1 MTSIVPA
8 SCSGSTLH
16 SGPEMPTI
24 ALGQGPDGVAKVDL
38 DVLLRTRLLIQANSG
53 GGKSW
58 LLRRLAEQ
66 LFGHVPVLII
76 DPEGEFATLRERL
89 DYVLVGPAGETPADI
104 RSAPALARKLL
115 ELGASAVCD
124 LYEMDNDERHAWVAA
139 FLSALI
145 DAPKTLWRDVVVMV
159 DEAHLFAPEKG
170 AGESVATN
178 AMLSLAT
185 RGRKRGYCAIYATQR
200 LGKLKKDAAAE
211 LQNVL
216 VGQTFIDID
225 RERAAAA
232 LGIPRGQLRKFYE
245 QIKTMPPGRFFGF
258 GRAISTDPILV
269 RVGPVRTTHPEPGS
283 SPHGAA
289 PPPAP
294 DAIRHLLPQLADLP
308 RVAAVEARNEG
319 ELRRELDRVRHAL
332 DEAISKP
339 PQVEVQRILYVPPRV
354 QDEIDK
360 LESDGR
366 DQLQRVQQL
375 QGFIQTFTRDL
386 GSSTPPPGVPERTA
400 TKWPS
405 STTHGLLP
413 DLPAAIL
420 KSLAEHQPAPLTQ
433 NDIARLTETS
443 AKGPELRRCLAQLA
457 MFRMVTAH
465 GRDYAITEAGL
476 AAHGAQAFPPAPPTA
491 ARTSTAL
498 LPPAPAPKVARANGE
513 FPRGARAILQALAA
527 RHPTPLKRTQIAT
540 LVRMAPKGSTL
551 RTYLGKLATAG
562 LVTRSDDDY
571 AITST
576 GLATAGPNRQ
586 LTSAAELVA
595 MWRGK
600 LTGKA
605 KDMLEFLAAEHGPLM
620 SQAIA
625 ERLGLDPTGST
636 FRTYL
641 GHLRANGLVRKTTG
655 GFVVADELRL

>member
-1 MTSIVPA
+1 
-8 SCSGSTLH
+8 
-16 SGPEMPTI
+16 MPQL
-24 ALGQGPDGVAKVDL
+24 ALGKGPQGNVKVDL

-124 LYEMDNDERHAWVAA
+124 LYEMGHDERHAWVAA

-225 RERAAAA
+225 RERAAGA
-232 LGIPRGQLRKFYE
+232 LGIPRGQLSKFYE
-245 QIKTMPPGRFFGF
+245 QIKTMPPGRFYGF
-258 GRAISTDPILV
+258 GRAISTEPVLI
-269 RVGPVRTTHPEPGS
+269 RVGPVQTSHPEPGS

-294 DAIRHLLPQLADLP
+294 AAIRHLLPQLADLP
-308 RVAAVEARNEG
+308 RVAAAEARTEEELRG
-319 ELRRELDRVRHAL
+319 EIGRLRRELEARPKVAEVRV
-332 DEAISKP
+332 
-339 PQVEVQRILYVPPRV
+339 QFQRVPYVPPRV
-354 QDEIDK
+354 TEDLVKLDK
-360 LESDGR
+360 DGR
-366 DQLQRVQQL
+366 ALLDRVQHL
-375 QGFIQTFTRDL
+375 HSFVKTFLNDL
-386 GSSTPPPGVPERTA
+386 AADTSEPVAPEA
-400 TKWPS
+400 QP
-405 STTHGLLP
+405 STTLV
-413 DLPAAIL
+413 
-420 KSLAEHQPAPLTQ
+420 S
-433 NDIARLTETS
+433 
-443 AKGPELRRCLAQLA
+443 
-457 MFRMVTAH
+457 
-465 GRDYAITEAGL
+465 
-476 AAHGAQAFPPAPPTA
+476 PPSPPKERA
-491 ARTSTAL
+491 
-498 LPPAPAPKVARANGE
+498 ANGE
-513 FPRGARAILQALAA
+513 FPRGAREILQTLAA
-527 RHPTPLKRTQIAT
+527 RHPTSLKRTQIAT
-540 LVRMAPKGSTL
+540 LVRMTPKGSTL
-551 RTYLGKLATAG
+551 RTYLGKLSTAG
-562 LVTRSDDDY
+562 LVTRSDNDY

-576 GLATAGPNRQ
+576 GLAMAGPSQ
-586 LTSAAELVA
+586 KPASPADLVA
-595 MWRGK
+595 LWRGK

-605 KDMLEFLAAEHGPLM
+605 KDMLEIFAAEHGPLGKHV
-620 SQAIA
+620 IA
-625 ERLGLDPTGST
+625 ERLGLDPAGST

-641 GHLRANGLVRKTTG
+641 GHLRTNGLVRKTTG
-655 GFVVADELRL
+655 GFVVADELAL